1 MFLDLGELA
10 LKNIIHRKRRSW
22 LTIIGILIGI
32 AAVVGLVSLSQ
43 GLQDSIESEFESIG
57 SDKIFVQPGG
67 NAQQQRLTGTT
78 AELTDDELET
88 VARTRGV
95 EDVAGVVFSSVQIDY
110 RDETK
115 FGSLIGT
122 PTGEKMEIV
131 MDSWAME
138 IGEGREL
145 RSTDTSGVVVGSQ
158 FQDGTFQEDVS
169 IRSKLEIEGEEF
181 RVVGILEPTGDPFID
196 SAVLMPQEPAREV
209 TGNEESYGYII
220 TQLQEG
226 FEAEEVRENM
236 EENLRQ
242 ERGLEEGEEDFTIQT
257 PQDLISS
264 FNNILSLVRGVVIG
278 IASISL
284 LVGGVGIMNTM
295 YTSVTERTREI
306 GVMKSIGA
314 TNRQIMGLFLLESG
328 IIGLV
333 GGLIGVT
340 LGISLSYIAAYF
352 ATQAIQI
359 QIDPFIGWQLI
370 IGSLLF
376 AFVVGT
382 VSGVLP
388 ARKAARLQPA
398 DALRYE

>member
-1 MFLDLGELA
+1 MLLDLGELA
-10 LKNIIHRKRRSW
+10 LKNIVHRKRRSW

-43 GLQDSIESEFESIG
+43 GLQNSIESEFESIG
-57 SDKIFVQPGG
+57 SDKIFIQAGG
-67 NAQQQRLTGTT
+67 SSQQQRLTGT
-78 AELTDDELET
+78 AAQLTDDDLD
-88 VARTRGV
+88 VIAMTRGV
-95 EDVAGVVFSSVQIDY
+95 EEAAGVVYSSVQVSF
-110 RDETK
+110 RDETQ
-115 FGSLIGT
+115 FSGLIGT
-122 PTGEKMEIV
+122 PTDERMEIV

-145 RSTDTSGVVVGSQ
+145 RATDTSNVVIGSQ
-158 FQDGTFQEDVS
+158 LAESSFDDEVS
-169 IRSKLEIEGEEF
+169 VRSKLEIGGNDF
-181 RVVGILEPTGDPFID
+181 RVTGVLESTGDPFID
-196 SAVLMPQEPAREV
+196 TAVLMPRGPAREI

-220 TQLQEG
+220 AQLQDG
-226 FEAEEVRENM
+226 FEAEGVKEDLEEELRRERNV
-236 EENLRQ
+236 
-242 ERGLEEGEEDFTIQT
+242 EEGEEDFTIQT

-264 FNNILSLVRGVVIG
+264 FNNILGVVRAVVIG

-333 GGLIGVT
+333 GGIIGVT
-340 LGISLSYIAAYF
+340 LGIALSYAASYA
-352 ATQAIQI
+352 ATQAITI
-359 QIDPFIGWQLI
+359 EISPFIGWELI
-370 IGSLLF
+370 AGSLLF

-382 VSGVLP
+382 LSGVLP
-388 ARKAARLQPA
+388 ARKAAKLQPA